1 MLCAKVPVREIAT
14 AIGRHHSTTYRE
26 IKRNGLNDDEWPD
39 LDGYCGVTAQRAA
52 DAGSAL
58 RM

>member
-39 LDGYCGVTAQRAA
+39 LDGYCGVTT
-52 DAGSAL
+52 
-58 RM
+58 